1 MGTITDNNSSD
12 RRSDRRLWIAPILQG
27 VIAAA
32 LLLVF
37 NPVDVLPLTASG
49 AVLALAIVISVWLS
63 KTTSQLIEENQQPS
77 PALVTPD
84 NDAGQRED
92 GELLQNSFHI
102 WERQIETARSQT
114 QTAITDLAT
123 RFSDLA
129 LNLEKS
135 VAAAHRSTE
144 EVDVDESGNEG
155 GIVGLFNKSE
165 TELASVILALNEA
178 QQAKQD
184 MVREIRALSIH
195 MKKLVIMGDEVGK
208 IAQQTNLLSLN
219 AAIEAAR
226 AGEAGRGF
234 SVVADE
240 VRKLSTESA
249 DTSKKITELVLNVT
263 KSMTTVVDLTDKS
276 AQRDEA
282 SVKASEET
290 IHDVMGGFRKV
301 TTSLMDATAELT
313 DTGVGIQNEIS
324 DVLVSLQFQ
333 DRVSQILSQVVQHIN
348 ALRARL
354 ENIDA
359 DTEHPPIDAK
369 SWMDEME
376 ASYTTFEQKLN
387 HQGITNHEPVKAQV
401 EFF

>member
-1 MGTITDNNSSD
+1 MGTVADNNMSN
-12 RRSDRRLWIAPILQG
+12 RLNYRALWMAPVLQG
-27 VIAAA
+27 VIAAV

-37 NPVDVLPLTASG
+37 SPVNTLLLAASG
-49 AVLALAIVISVWLS
+49 SVLALAITISVWLP
-63 KTTSQLIEENQQPS
+63 KTASQLIEESKQSS
-77 PALVTPD
+77 PALVTTD
-84 NDAGQRED
+84 NEAGQRED
-92 GELLQNSFHI
+92 SELLQNSFHI
-102 WERQIETARSQT
+102 WERQVETARSQT

-129 LNLEKS
+129 LNLEKA

-144 EVDVDESGNEG
+144 EVDAGESGNEG

-165 TELASVILALNEA
+165 TELASVILALNDA

-184 MVREIRALSIH
+184 MVREIRALSTH

-219 AAIEAAR
+219 ATIEAAR

-263 KSMTTVVDLTDKS
+263 SSMTTVVDLTDKS
-276 AQRDEA
+276 AQRDEE

-290 IHDVMGGFRKV
+290 IHDVMGSFRTV
-301 TTSLMDATAELT
+301 TTSLMDATAELADAGT
-313 DTGVGIQNEIS
+313 GIQNEIS

-333 DRVSQILSQVVQHIN
+333 DRVSQILSQVIQHIN

-354 ENIDA
+354 ENMEA
-359 DTEHPPIDAK
+359 GAETSPIDMQ

-387 HQGITNHEPVKAQV
+387 HQGITDHEPVKAQV